1 MGRIR
6 GRDQR
11 RGTAVRAD
19 ESSHITVD
27 LVRERNDVQ
36 DTALKEANS
45 QKKSYD
51 EGGYKDDQQTMEE
64 VTANVEE
71 NTGEDGQ
78 AADVFTKYQDWQY
91 PNAPHRW
98 FERVYV
104 KGHVA
109 WKLRVAETPD
119 NAGKG
124 EDIFRGAADSLVID
138 GL

>member
-1 MGRIR
+1 
-6 GRDQR
+6 
-11 RGTAVRAD
+11 
-19 ESSHITVD
+19 
-27 LVRERNDVQ
+27 
-36 DTALKEANS
+36 
-45 QKKSYD
+45 
-51 EGGYKDDQQTMEE
+51 MEE
-64 VTANVEE
+64 ITANVEE

-78 AADVFTKYQDWQY
+78 AADVFTEYQDWQY